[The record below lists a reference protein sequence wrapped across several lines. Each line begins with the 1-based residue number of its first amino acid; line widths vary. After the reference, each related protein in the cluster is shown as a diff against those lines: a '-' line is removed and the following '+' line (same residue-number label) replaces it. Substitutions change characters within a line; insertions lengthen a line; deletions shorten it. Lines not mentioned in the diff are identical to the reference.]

1 MKRRAVLW
9 IALRYLFGR
18 GGRETGR
25 IISAVLIIGLSLI
38 PLVVVLQV
46 ADGMI
51 EGIVTRF
58 IETGTFHIRAA
69 ARRSVEQDEI
79 ADALE
84 SLREIPGV
92 RYAGAELQ
100 GMGLAH
106 SDRGR
111 RGVTLRGVP
120 PELWERDE
128 GFREYIEVRS
138 GAFELDDPAGAVI
151 GTDTAAT
158 LGLEPGDELRVL
170 TVRPSPRGGF
180 LPRVTRFTVRG
191 VVTTGYQ
198 ELDRLWVFV
207 PYDRA
212 RSILD
217 RSAATEYIGLKV
229 DEPLALENPLFR
241 TGHGMP
247 LLRDGERDA
256 REIPVAVSSIL
267 GADWRVDTWYQ
278 AERTRYISFQTT
290 KNLLSFIMLLIVC
303 VAAVNIS
310 SALVLLSIEKQHE
323 IAILK
328 SVGAAPR
335 EIAGIFVV
343 SGFIA
348 GVLGTVLGMAA
359 GMLIA
364 VNINEIMAA
373 LERTI
378 NAFQAGAGLI
388 AVSFGGVEPEP
399 LEILSA
405 EFYLERIPIRLAF
418 PELFAAALAAI
429 LIATAASL
437 IPARRAAA
445 TRPLEVMRRH

>member
-25 IISAVLIIGLSLI
+25 IVSAILIIGLSLV

-69 ARRSVEQDEI
+69 ARRSVAQDEI
-79 ADALE
+79 TE
-84 SLREIPGV
+84 SLERLRDLPGV
-92 RYAGAELQ
+92 RYAGPELQ

-106 SDRGR
+106 SEQGR

-120 PELWERDE
+120 PELWERDD

-138 GAFELDDPAGAVI
+138 GEFELGDPSGAVI
-151 GTDTAAT
+151 GSETAAD

-191 VVTTGYQ
+191 VVSTGYQ

-207 PYDRA
+207 PYERA

-217 RSAATEYIGLKV
+217 SSVATEYIGMKV

-241 TGHGMP
+241 AGEGVP
-247 LLRDGERDA
+247 LLRERDRAA
-256 REIPVAVSSIL
+256 REIPAVVSSIL

-278 AERTRYISFQTT
+278 AERARYISFQTT

-359 GMLIA
+359 GLVIS
-364 VNINEIMAA
+364 VNINEIMWAI
-373 LERTI
+373 ERAI
-378 NAFQAGAGLI
+378 NALQAAAGLI
-388 AVSFGGVEPEP
+388 AVPFGGVELEP

-429 LIATAASL
+429 LISTAASVL
-437 IPARRAAA
+437 PARRAAA
-445 TRPLEVMRRH
+445 TRPLEVMRRY